1 MNKLVSDA
9 TKRNWNK
16 LNADSSTKLTKRANK
31 RLSKKKIL
39 PIEYLSNSDNT
50 IFIRNVISLF
60 ENNNW
65 NMENMIYSFGISLLE
80 KHNLLEKENVK
91 KILKEMKY
99 KKIKEIM
106 NLEIPTDECDLLGLI
121 YQAIQ
126 LEGEKN
132 KKGSYYTSRKVTD
145 NMTNDFDFAHKEL
158 FLDPCCGS
166 GAFLLSL
173 NNVKPEQIFGCD
185 RDKIAVMIAKIN
197 LLLNSFWRIFFLF
210 FCKGIFT
217 IKRTWLYSFFIA
229 RSYFKC
235 EKS

>member
-80 KHNLLEKENVK
+80 KH
-91 KILKEMKY
+91 
-99 KKIKEIM
+99 
-106 NLEIPTDECDLLGLI
+106 
-121 YQAIQ
+121 
-126 LEGEKN
+126 
-132 KKGSYYTSRKVTD
+132 
-145 NMTNDFDFAHKEL
+145 
-158 FLDPCCGS
+158 
-166 GAFLLSL
+166 
-173 NNVKPEQIFGCD
+173 
-185 RDKIAVMIAKIN
+185 
-197 LLLNSFWRIFFLF
+197 
-210 FCKGIFT
+210 
-217 IKRTWLYSFFIA
+217 
-229 RSYFKC
+229 
-235 EKS
+235 

>member
-132 KKGSYYTSRKVTD
+132 KKG
-145 NMTNDFDFAHKEL
+145 
-158 FLDPCCGS
+158 
-166 GAFLLSL
+166 
-173 NNVKPEQIFGCD
+173 
-185 RDKIAVMIAKIN
+185 
-197 LLLNSFWRIFFLF
+197 
-210 FCKGIFT
+210 
-217 IKRTWLYSFFIA
+217 
-229 RSYFKC
+229 
-235 EKS
+235 